1 MLRSNDDIVFQ
12 LLLCNFLAQTEAL
25 MKGKK
30 VEQVE
35 AELKKSGKSQDE
47 IDKIKPHKVKHYPGV
62 VKLEFTNLLKKVSK
76 FKKRFPNV
84 VTFRGPQDIL
94 RIARFFKDKF
104 GGHQQKS
111 LRTPDRNNL
120 LKET

>member
-1 MLRSNDDIVFQ
+1 MLRSNGDIVFQ

-62 VKLEFTNLLKKVSK
+62 IKLEFTNLLKVSK
-76 FKKRFPNV
+76 LKKGCQTLSHFEGR
-84 VTFRGPQDIL
+84 
-94 RIARFFKDKF
+94 RI
-104 GGHQQKS
+104 S
-111 LRTPDRNNL
+111 
-120 LKET
+120 

>member
-47 IDKIKPHKVKHYPGV
+47 IDKIKPHKVKHYPGSS
-62 VKLEFTNLLKKVSK
+62 N
-76 FKKRFPNV
+76 
-84 VTFRGPQDIL
+84 
-94 RIARFFKDKF
+94 
-104 GGHQQKS
+104 
-111 LRTPDRNNL
+111 
-120 LKET
+120 

>member
-62 VKLEFTNLLKKVSK
+62 VKTRGHEPFESLK
-76 FKKRFPNV
+76 
-84 VTFRGPQDIL
+84 I
-94 RIARFFKDKF
+94 
-104 GGHQQKS
+104 
-111 LRTPDRNNL
+111 
-120 LKET
+120 